1 MLLKDRW
8 LEDFRPGDT
17 AEFGDYEMTEAEI
30 VAFATRYDPQPFHVD
45 PGRAHASPFGGL
57 IASGWHTASAMM
69 RLLVDHFVPPHA
81 SLGSPGIDELRW
93 LVPVRP
99 GDRLRVRVTV
109 LDQRRSRSKPDR
121 GVVTT
126 LNEVLNQDGAVV
138 MTARALGLFRARPET
153 RPLPNE

>member
-1 MLLKDRW
+1 MLPKDRW
-8 LEDFRPGDT
+8 FEDFRPGDV

-45 PGRAHASPFGGL
+45 AERAHASPFGGL

-69 RLLVDHFVPPHA
+69 RLLVDHYVPPR
-81 SLGSPGIDELRW
+81 SGLGSPGVDEVRW

-121 GVVTT
+121 GVVHT
-126 LNEVLNQDGAVV
+126 LNEVLNQDGTVV
-138 MTARALGLFRARPET
+138 MTARALGLFRARPEAA
-153 RPLPNE
+153 PGPP

>member
-1 MLLKDRW
+1 MSLKDRW
-8 LEDFRPGDT
+8 LEDFRPGDI

-45 PGRAHASPFGGL
+45 ADGAHASPFGGL

-69 RLLVDHFVPPHA
+69 RLLVDHYVPPH
-81 SLGSPGIDELRW
+81 SGLGSPGVDEVRW

-121 GVVTT
+121 GVVHT

-138 MTARALGLFRARPET
+138 MTARALGLFRARPDS
-153 RPLPNE
+153 RPSRNE